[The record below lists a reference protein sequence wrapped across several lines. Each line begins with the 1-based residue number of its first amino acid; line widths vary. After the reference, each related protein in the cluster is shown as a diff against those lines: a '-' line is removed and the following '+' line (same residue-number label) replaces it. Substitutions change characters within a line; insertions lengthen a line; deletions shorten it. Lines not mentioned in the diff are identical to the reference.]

1 MLAST
6 QFTKQLVTA
15 SVFFCLT
22 GWVYSHPAIGAPPE
36 ASGSGATPVVQA
48 VAAMP
53 AAGPAAVLAEQS
65 DPAEA
70 QAVAVNSLGAID
82 LHVKDLDLSK
92 VLQLLSIQAQR
103 NIVASRNVA
112 GTVTADL
119 YGVDFYEAL
128 DAILHPNGFGYQ
140 EKGDFIYVYTQQELV
155 AIQQA
160 ERKPVTQIV
169 RLNYITATDAS
180 TFVTPLLSQAGSI
193 AISGAA
199 APGFEASIG
208 DGGANGYANTET
220 LVIRD
225 YAENVEEIVK
235 VIQELDVRPKQVLL
249 EATILEAKL
258 TEDNALGVDASVLV
272 DFDMLEFANPLGAV
286 DELISGD
293 VGPSG
298 GAGQST
304 VGNTTKGDA
313 GIKVGI
319 VNDNFSVFIRA
330 LDQVTDTT
338 VLANPKLL
346 VLNRQRAKLLVGQKI
361 GYVSTTATDTSST
374 QTVEFLDTGTQ
385 LSVRPFV
392 SDDEFIRMEVMPS
405 ISTGTVRELANFV
418 IPETT
423 NEELTTNVMVRNGQT
438 VVLGGLFK
446 ETTTVTRNQVPFLGD
461 IPVLG
466 FAFRGQ
472 DDTVTRNEYIF
483 MITPT
488 IVKDEALYAAGD
500 RAKDTVELAQIGA
513 RESLLGWSKSKVT
526 ASHVQDAM
534 RYREEGRMDKALWHA
549 NLALYLDNNNWEAR
563 RIKEELTG
571 KAVTFP
577 KRSVLD
583 DAVNAAIDKQLKD
596 AGAAAPA
603 APAAEAQPAQAA
615 AETGQTPAAPQADP
629 TVPEAGMTGGAPVSA
644 AGPVA
649 AANVAAEVVA
659 VAAGQDEMTGGT
671 PVPPAGV
678 MDQRPAGRVQFI
690 EPDVEWA
697 QPEAEMTDGTP
708 APPVAMAADEATA
721 TQPADAPATQP
732 QEEMATDGEE
742 PSSEEWTVSAGPV
755 TDQAPAAEQ
764 VSGVMEDRE

>member
-1 MLAST
+1 MLARM
-6 QFTKQLVTA
+6 QGTKKLVTA
-15 SVFFCLT
+15 SVFFCLA
-22 GWVYSHPAIGAPPE
+22 GWVYSNPAIGATPSSESPGTPGTPGTP
-36 ASGSGATPVVQA
+36 GSVAAPVVQA
-48 VAAMP
+48 APVSAPAPAMP
-53 AAGPAAVLAEQS
+53 VGQPAAAPMAAQES
-65 DPAEA
+65 EPAEA
-70 QAVAVNSLGAID
+70 QAVAVSSLGAID

-103 NIVASRNVA
+103 NIVASRNVS

-155 AIQQA
+155 AIQNA
-160 ERKPVTQIV
+160 ERKAVSRIV

-180 TFVTPLLSQAGSI
+180 TFVKPLLSQAGSI
-193 AISGAA
+193 AISGEA

-208 DGGANGYANTET
+208 DGGANKFANTET

-225 YAENVEEIVK
+225 YPENVEEIVK
-235 VIQELDVRPKQVLL
+235 VIQELDIRPRQVLL

-272 DFDMLEFANPLGAV
+272 DFDTLEFASPLGAV
-286 DELISGD
+286 DQLLGSGGTKP
-293 VGPSG
+293 GPSG
-298 GAGQST
+298 GAGQTT
-304 VGNTTKGDA
+304 VGNVANGDG

-361 GYVSTTATDTSST
+361 GYVSTTSTDTSST

-392 SDDEFIRMEVMPS
+392 SDDDFIRMEIMPS

-472 DDTVTRNEYIF
+472 DDSVTRNEYIF
-483 MITPT
+483 LITPT

-500 RAKDTVELAQIGA
+500 RAKDTVDLAQMGA

-526 ASHVQDAM
+526 ASHVRDAM
-534 RYREEGRMDKALWHA
+534 QYRDEGRTDKALWHA

-583 DAVNAAIDKQLKD
+583 DAVEATIDEQLKD

-603 APAAEAQPAQAA
+603 TPQAAQTQPAQAA
-615 AETGQTPAAPQADP
+615 AETGEAPAPAMIMPPATD
-629 TVPEAGMTGGAPVSA
+629 
-644 AGPVA
+644 GPVA
-649 AANVAAEVVA
+649 AANVPAQIVA
-659 VAAGQDEMTGGT
+659 VAAETEVAEAPAAAPVVDE
-671 PVPPAGV
+671 
-678 MDQRPAGRVQFI
+678 RPAGSVQFI
-690 EPDVEWA
+690 EPEVEWA
-697 QPEAEMTDGTP
+697 QPEAAATTSG
-708 APPVAMAADEATA
+708 APVRPTAVTVAEETSE
-721 TQPADAPATQP
+721 TQPADAAAAQTQP
-732 QEEMATDGEE
+732 PDVAMEADGARG
-742 PSSEEWTVSAGPV
+742 EWTVSAES
-755 TDQAPAAEQ
+755 AE
-764 VSGVMEDRE
+764 